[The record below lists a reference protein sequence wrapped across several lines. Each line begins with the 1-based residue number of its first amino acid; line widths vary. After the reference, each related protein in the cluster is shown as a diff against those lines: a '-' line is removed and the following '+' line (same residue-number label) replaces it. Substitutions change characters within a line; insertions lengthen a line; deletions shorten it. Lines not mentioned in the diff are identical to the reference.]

1 MARILNISIISIF
14 FVVTLFSLGMSQ
26 SETLSITTYYPSP
39 VGTYRTLQW
48 GNSTATSRGT
58 LSPDQG
64 SSIEL
69 GGAGA
74 QPYITFSNKMN
85 GPLFDARIIL
95 NGDDALIIEGAN
107 LGIGTIPN
115 YTLDVAGNAN
125 VSGNLNIIGTLTK
138 GAGTF
143 LIDHPLDPKNKVLRH
158 SFVESPEMKNIYD
171 GIAVLDKKGEA
182 VVILP
187 DYFEALN
194 INFRYQLTSV
204 GAYAPVYIKEEIR
217 GNKFIIAGGS
227 PDLKVSWMVTG
238 VRKDAYAL
246 SNPITVEEEKGL
258 NNNYRKGQYIHPE
271 AFVDN

>member
-1 MARILNISIISIF
+1 MAKILKISLIIMF

-39 VGTYRTLQW
+39 VGTYRTLRW
-48 GNSTATSRGT
+48 GTDLTTSRGT
-58 LSPDQG
+58 LLPDQG
-64 SSIEL
+64 SSIDL
-69 GGAGA
+69 GGSG
-74 QPYITFSNKMN
+74 QPYIAFSNDMTAL
-85 GPLFDARIIL
+85 PSFDARIIL
-95 NGDDALIIEGAN
+95 NDDNSLIIEGAS

-115 YTLDVAGNAN
+115 YTLDVAGSAN
-125 VSGNLNIIGTLTK
+125 VSGNLNVLGTLTK
-138 GAGTF
+138 GAGSF
-143 LIDHPLDPKNKVLRH
+143 LIDHPVDPKNKVLRH
-158 SFVESPEMKNIYD
+158 SFVESSEMKNIYD

-204 GAYAPVYIKEEIR
+204 GTYAPVYIKEEIR
-217 GNKFIIAGGS
+217 ENKFIIAGGVS
-227 PDLKVSWMVTG
+227 YLKVSWMVTG

-246 SNPITVEEEKGL
+246 SNPIIVEEEKGL

-271 AFVDN
+271 AFIEN